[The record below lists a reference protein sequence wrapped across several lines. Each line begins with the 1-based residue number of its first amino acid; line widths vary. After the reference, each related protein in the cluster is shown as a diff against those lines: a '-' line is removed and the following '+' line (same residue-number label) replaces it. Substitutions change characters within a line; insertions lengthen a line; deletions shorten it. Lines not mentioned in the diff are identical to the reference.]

1 MMPAWAFVAWAAMAG
16 PIANHLW
23 QSTVFAM
30 VAGLLTLT
38 LTHHRAQLRYAL
50 WLAASVKFLVPFG
63 ALVTLGRHVGWPA
76 SIRVQPDMT
85 LVLDVMSQP
94 FSRPALR
101 VAAATSPATAFPGG
115 VALLFLFLVIWSCGC
130 AVILLTWWVRWRRLA
145 VVIREAS
152 LAQDGRELQ
161 TLRRLER
168 IIGTARPVA
177 MVSSN
182 TSFEPGVFGL
192 VRPVLLWPRSV
203 GERLEDRQ
211 VEAILSHELAHVRR
225 HDNLAAAVHMVVEVL
240 FWFHPL
246 VWWLGTRLVD
256 ERERACDEEV
266 IRWGSEPQVYA
277 ESILRI
283 CELYAEVP
291 LDCVAGVTGSDLKK
305 RIERIMQND
314 ARAALNAWR
323 KILVVSAAVIA
334 IVGPIA
340 LGALNAPRLR
350 AQSLAVETGVP
361 AFASVSI
368 KTHPSG
374 DTGVY
379 PITAGPD
386 GTSVW
391 KGVTLRV
398 LLRTAYGLP
407 MSGGPEWLSTD
418 RFDIET
424 RAEGH
429 PSDAQWPLM
438 WRGLLAGRFNLIV
451 HTDTRVAPVY
461 ALVFA
466 RSDGTLGPQIRP
478 SACAG
483 KDTTPIPGPLDP
495 KNPPPLPCGAIRSRP
510 GTLVARW
517 ATMEELA
524 SQMLSLMLG
533 HKVIDRTGLTERY
546 DLNAEW
552 TPAPGPPGPQA
563 SGVGPATFTA
573 IEEQLGLKLESE
585 QGTVDTLVIDHVE
598 RPIANAA
605 AASDAV
611 QATAAAPVT
620 AAPGEGEGRAT
631 ARVPEPRRDN
641 AVAET
646 GASGLGFGLSTG
658 GGPGTGST
666 LDVAD
671 FCCPKYLALMIE
683 RIRSGWTQQAEVAG
697 IVVIRFTIERDG
709 RITRTSVERT
719 SGYQTLDIA
728 ARNAVTIT
736 RQLPPLPQAFSNPTL
751 TVHLN
756 FQYRR

>member
-1 MMPAWAFVAWAAMAG
+1 MIPASWGAIAA

-23 QSTVFAM
+23 QSTVFAV

-38 LTHHRAQLRYAL
+38 MTHHRAHLRYGI

-63 ALVTLGRHVGWPA
+63 ALVTIGRHVGWPS
-76 SIRVQPDMT
+76 SIRVKPDMT
-85 LVLDVMSQP
+85 LVLDAVSQP
-94 FSRPALR
+94 FSRSAFR
-101 VAAATSPATAFPGG
+101 VATATSPATAFPGVG
-115 VALLFLFLVIWSCGC
+115 ELFVLLLAIWSLGC
-130 AVILLTWWVRWRRLA
+130 AVILLTWWMRWRRLA
-145 VVIREAS
+145 VVIREGS
-152 LAQDGRELQ
+152 PVQDGRELE

-192 VRPVLLWPRSV
+192 VYPVLLWPRSV
-203 GERLEDRQ
+203 GERLGDRQ

-256 ERERACDEEV
+256 EREQACDEEV
-266 IRWGSEPQVYA
+266 VRWGSEPQVYA
-277 ESILRI
+277 ESILKI

-291 LDCVAGVTGSDLKK
+291 LACVAGVTGSDLRQ
-305 RIERIMQND
+305 RIERIMKND
-314 ARAALNAWR
+314 ARATLNAWR
-323 KILVVSAAVIA
+323 KVLVATAGVVAIAAPIA
-334 IVGPIA
+334 I
-340 LGALNAPRLR
+340 GALNAPRLR
-350 AQSLAVETGVP
+350 AQSLAVDASVP
-361 AFASVSI
+361 AYTSVSI
-368 KTHPSG
+368 KTHTPG

-379 PITAGPD
+379 PITTGPD

-407 MSGGPEWLSTD
+407 MSGGPDWVSTD
-418 RFDIET
+418 RFDLET
-424 RAEGH
+424 KPERS
-429 PSDAQWPLM
+429 PTDAQWPLM
-438 WRGLLAGRFNLIV
+438 LRRLLADRFNLIV
-451 HTDTRVAPVY
+451 HIDTKVAPVY
-461 ALVFA
+461 ALILSK
-466 RSDGTLGPQIRP
+466 SDGTLGPQIRP

-495 KNPPPLPCGAIRSRP
+495 KQPRPLRCGEIRSRP
-510 GTLVARW
+510 GTLAARW
-517 ATMEELA
+517 ATIEEL
-524 SQMLSLMLG
+524 STQMLSLMLG
-533 HKVIDRTGLTERY
+533 HKVVNRTGLTGQY

-563 SGVGPATFTA
+563 LGVGPATFTA

-585 QGTVDTLVIDHVE
+585 QGTVDTLVIDHVD
-598 RPIANAA
+598 RPIADAA
-605 AASDAV
+605 
-611 QATAAAPVT
+611 
-620 AAPGEGEGRAT
+620 
-631 ARVPEPRRDN
+631 
-641 AVAET
+641 
-646 GASGLGFGLSTG
+646 GAGGSGLGFGLSTG

-671 FCCPKYLALMIE
+671 FCCPQYVALMLE

-697 IVVIRFTIERDG
+697 TAVIKFTLERDG
-709 RITRTSVERT
+709 RITQTSVERT
-719 SGYQTLDIA
+719 SGYETLDLA
-728 ARNAVTIT
+728 ARNAVAIT
-736 RQLPPLPQAFSNPTL
+736 QLPPLPQEFSNPTL

>member
-1 MMPAWAFVAWAAMAG
+1 MIPL
-16 PIANHLW
+16 ANHLW
-23 QSTVFAM
+23 QSTLFAM
-30 VAGLLTLT
+30 AAGLLTLT

-63 ALVTLGRHVGWPA
+63 ALVTLGRQLGWPA

-94 FSRPALR
+94 FSQPAHR
-101 VAAATSPATAFPGG
+101 VAAATSPAAAFPGG
-115 VALLFLFLVIWSCGC
+115 GALLFLLVAIWLCGC

-145 VVIREAS
+145 VVIREARP
-152 LAQDGRELQ
+152 AQDGRELD

-168 IIGTARPVA
+168 IIGTAKPVA
-177 MVSSN
+177 MVSSS

-192 VRPVLLWPRSV
+192 VHPVLLWPRSV

-277 ESILRI
+277 ESILKI

-305 RIERIMQND
+305 RIERIMENN
-314 ARAALNAWR
+314 ARTALNAWR
-323 KILVVSAAVIA
+323 KVLVATTGVMA
-334 IVGPIA
+334 IVGPIV

-350 AQSLAVETGVP
+350 AQSLADDASGP
-361 AFASVSI
+361 SFASVSI
-368 KTHPSG
+368 KTHTPG

-379 PITAGPD
+379 PITTGPD

-391 KGVTLRV
+391 KNVTLRV
-398 LLRTAYGLP
+398 LLRTGYGLP
-407 MSGGPEWLSTD
+407 VSGGPDWLSID

-424 RAEGH
+424 RAERH
-429 PSDAQWPLM
+429 PTDAQWPLM
-438 WRGLLAGRFNLIV
+438 WRKLLADRFNLIV
-451 HTDTRVAPVY
+451 HTDTQVAPVY
-461 ALVFA
+461 GLVLA
-466 RSDGTLGPQIRP
+466 RNDGTLGPQIRP

-483 KDTTPIPGPLDP
+483 KDTTPLSGPLDP
-495 KNPPPLPCGAIRSRP
+495 KQPQPLRCGEIRSRP
-510 GTLVARW
+510 GTLAARW
-517 ATMEELA
+517 ATVEEL
-524 SQMLSLMLG
+524 STQMLSLMFG
-533 HKVIDRTGLTERY
+533 HKVVDRTGLTERY
-546 DLNAEW
+546 DLHAEW

-563 SGVGPATFTA
+563 VGVGPATFTA

-598 RPIANAA
+598 RPIADAA
-605 AASDAV
+605 AGNPAV
-611 QATAAAPVT
+611 QASAAAPV
-620 AAPGEGEGRAT
+620 
-631 ARVPEPRRDN
+631 PEPRPGN

-646 GASGLGFGLSTG
+646 GAGRLGFGLSTG
-658 GGPGTGST
+658 DGPGTGST

-671 FCCPKYLALMIE
+671 FCCPRYLALMIE
-683 RIRSGWTQQAEVAG
+683 RIRSGWTQQADVAG
-697 IVVIRFTIERDG
+697 TVVIRFTIERDG
-709 RITRTSVERT
+709 RITRTSVERP
-719 SGYQTLDIA
+719 SGYEMLDIA
-728 ARNAVTIT
+728 ARNAVAVT
-736 RQLPPLPQAFSNPTL
+736 RNLPPLPQAFSNPTL
-751 TVHLN
+751 SVHLN
-756 FQYRR
+756 FQYRP